1 MPDIDLNLLVALDA
15 LLREKSVS
23 GAARRLG
30 LSTSAMSRTLA
41 RLRVALGDPI
51 LVPAGRAMVA
61 TPHAEAIAGEVRTL
75 TAAVQTVLSP
85 SPPVEIR
92 DLRRDFTIR
101 ANDSFVLL
109 YAARLSANVTN
120 AAPGVRLRFAP
131 KPDKDIELL
140 RDATIDLDIGVV
152 SGDGAELRGQ
162 TLFED
167 SFVGVARTGHP
178 ILSAPPVDAGRYA
191 ACGHVVGSR
200 RGEFNGPVDDALAE
214 LGLTRKVHL
223 VVPSYPAVIAVAAA
237 SDLIGLVPRSCCQPG
252 TMAGVEQ
259 FALPVPT
266 PRVVI
271 TQTWHPRMDAD
282 PVHRWLRALIFEE
295 FRSWSTSRTGDPASE
310 RRDGSRPASR
320 GQYDFEGTRP
330 QG

>member
-1 MPDIDLNLLVALDA
+1 MPDLDLNLLVALDA
-15 LLREKSVS
+15 LLRERSVS
-23 GAARRLG
+23 GAARKLG
-30 LSTSAMSRTLA
+30 LSTSAMSRTLS
-41 RLRVALGDPI
+41 RLRTALGDPI

-61 TPHAEAIAGEVRTL
+61 TPHAEAIAAEVESL

-85 SPPVEIR
+85 SPAIEIR

-109 YAARLSANVTN
+109 YAARLSATVTE

-131 KPDKDIELL
+131 KPDKDIAPL
-140 RDATIDLDIGVV
+140 RDATVDLDIGVV
-152 SGDGAELRGQ
+152 SGTGAELRGQ

-167 SFVGVARTGHP
+167 RFVGVARTGHP
-178 ILSAPPVDAGRYA
+178 LLADGPVTAERFA

-200 RGEFNGPVDDALAE
+200 RGKFTGPVDEALAD
-214 LGLTRKVHL
+214 LGLSRKVHL

-237 SDLIGLVPRSCCQPG
+237 SDLVGMVPRSCCQPG
-252 TMAGVEQ
+252 ATGGTSL
-259 FALPVPT
+259 FALPVAT
-266 PRVVI
+266 PRFVI

-295 FRSWSTSRTGDPASE
+295 FRSWSPH
-310 RRDGSRPASR
+310 
-320 GQYDFEGTRP
+320 
-330 QG
+330 